1 MKYIFWIAAALVGY
15 SYLAY
20 PAWLWLRSLWSPRP
34 VRRGFVE
41 SSAAPTVSAVMV
53 VRNEESVIARKLDNL
68 LTLDYPQ
75 EKLDVVVV
83 SDGSS
88 GEFRRPRGRR
98 RQWRIDAR
106 RSHQRRDREGN
117 GVVLANREEDS
128 RTGVRLRFCR
138 RRHRRNL
145 LRPPELARRVAIA
158 RGRHPRRRSVAYAD
172 RAPGISRDLR
182 LPRPGLGCALLGQK
196 P

>member
-75 EKLDVVVV
+75 ARL
-83 SDGSS
+83 SP
-88 GEFRRPRGRR
+88 GEAGRR
-98 RQWRIDAR
+98 RCLR
-106 RSHQRRDREGN
+106 RFKR
-117 GVVLANREEDS
+117 
-128 RTGVRLRFCR
+128 
-138 RRHRRNL
+138 
-145 LRPPELARRVAIA
+145 
-158 RGRHPRRRSVAYAD
+158 
-172 RAPGISRDLR
+172 
-182 LPRPGLGCALLGQK
+182 
-196 P
+196 